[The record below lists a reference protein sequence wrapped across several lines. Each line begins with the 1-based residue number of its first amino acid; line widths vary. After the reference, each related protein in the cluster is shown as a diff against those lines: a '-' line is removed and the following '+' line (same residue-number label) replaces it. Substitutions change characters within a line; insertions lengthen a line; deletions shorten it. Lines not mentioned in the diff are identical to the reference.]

1 MAGNS
6 NLTQTIR
13 GNITAT
19 ATLTASTTGGAT
31 PYHYVSAGSAN
42 QDSQNIKASA
52 GTLYAITAYCPQSAI
67 RYLKLYDKAS
77 APTSADT
84 PIFTHMIP
92 GNASGAGTNPSL
104 PSFGVAL
111 NNGLGIRITTGPT
124 DGDAGAAAAN
134 DVVVDITYK

>member
-1 MAGNS
+1 MASNN

-19 ATLTASTTGGAT
+19 ASLTASTTGGAK
-31 PYHYVSAGSAN
+31 PYHYIAAGAAN
-42 QDSQNIKASA
+42 QDSQNIKAAA
-52 GTLYAITAYCPQSAI
+52 GTLYAITAYCPQVAI
-67 RYLKLYDKAS
+67 RYLKLYDKAT

-92 GNASGAGTNPSL
+92 GNTNGAGTNPSL

-111 NNGLGIRITTGPT
+111 LNGLGIRITTGPT
-124 DGDAGAAAAN
+124 DGDTGTVAAN
-134 DVVVDITYK
+134 DVVVDITYQ